1 MMIGTTLHEFCIST
15 YVPEL
20 RNATL
25 DQAKE
30 MLKAKYGEKTD
41 NYIEIFKKYIRL
53 RLLKT

>member
-1 MMIGTTLHEFCIST
+1 MIGTTLHEFCIST

-53 RLLKT
+53 QLLKI

>member
-1 MMIGTTLHEFCIST
+1 MIGTTLHEFCIST
-15 YVPEL
+15 YAPEL